1 MPGALYHA
9 GARGL
14 CPHAGTVSTV
24 STNKRV
30 FVGGQAVATAG
41 GGARNQQWAALRS
54 NLLGVDVVRA
64 ANSDAAF
71 GAAVLA
77 LRG

>member
-1 MPGALYHA
+1 MLADLLVGIADVERLGYLSLKERGASPL
-9 GARGL
+9 
-14 CPHAGTVSTV
+14 
-24 STNKRV
+24 K
-30 FVGGQAVATAG
+30 AVATAG
-41 GGARNQQWAALRS
+41 GGARNPQWAALRS

>member
-1 MPGALYHA
+1 MRVASTAMASRFTHADLALKERGASPL
-9 GARGL
+9 
-14 CPHAGTVSTV
+14 
-24 STNKRV
+24 K
-30 FVGGQAVATAG
+30 AVASAG
-41 GGARNQQWAALRS
+41 GGARNPQWAALRS